1 MKIIISVK
9 HCNNKKEFNLN
20 STIIVQTE
28 ACRLEKK
35 NTHLPS
41 KLMGFFPKS

>member
-28 ACRLEKK
+28 AYRLEKK
-35 NTHLPS
+35 IYTFTI
-41 KLMGFFPKS
+41 KVDGFFP